1 MHRTQ
6 DTYPLSHFRQRT
18 GEHLERIRD
27 GRVETITQNG
37 QAAMV
42 VMSPER
48 YDFLF
53 TPPNGVTCG
62 VRRSEPTGQVRA
74 ASRPTMR
81 STAWRLSSASPEERK
96 TYHERTPR

>member
-1 MHRTQ
+1 MHRTE
-6 DTYPLSHFRQRT
+6 DTYPLSHFRQHT

-48 YDFLF
+48 YDFLIHSAERGHLWREAIRAYRAGERG
-53 TPPNGVTCG
+53 TEA
-62 VRRSEPTGQVRA
+62 REAIGQVA
-74 ASRPTMR
+74 DE
-81 STAWRLSSASPEERK
+81 LGVEL
-96 TYHERTPR
+96 

>member
-6 DTYPLSHFRQRT
+6 DTYSLSHFRQHT
-18 GEHLERIRD
+18 GEHLDRIRE

-48 YDFLF
+48 YDFLVHSAERGRIWREAIRAHRAGEPG
-53 TPPNGVTCG
+53 TPA
-62 VRRSEPTGQVRA
+62 REAIRELARE
-74 ASRPTMR
+74 
-81 STAWRLSSASPEERK
+81 LDLEL
-96 TYHERTPR
+96 